1 MGSWLRRQ
9 FAGPPP
15 PREGF
20 TTTGMMG
27 GDAVGIDGLGVGTP
41 SMGGESAPPSGLP
54 TAFATIKV
62 LSGLMGTLPRK
73 IHERSAAAMTPLEPP
88 ELQYL
93 WGRPSRDVQVPKAWW
108 STVFAHLDG
117 WANVVTWK
125 RTLGSHIIGLAGIH
139 PSRVQYVVEND
150 RKYFILDGNRDRK
163 YTTDDILHIP
173 GLSFDGI
180 KGIPPVQAGAST
192 HALASLQ
199 AMWSRNFLR
208 QGAGVTGIVNL
219 EGDPADDAVDQFYE
233 DWETRHAGAAN
244 VGSVVVLSGAG
255 KFERVTVPPEEA
267 QLLESRMFS
276 REEVLGF
283 YAPGL
288 PHHLLGWRSNTSN
301 FGTGIEAQG
310 RHLVQHV
317 LINRLELIEDAIYHE
332 LLPPDLEFTFDVSRL
347 LRGDLKTQA
356 EIATKMRQ
364 AVTLT
369 ADQWLA
375 QVGLP
380 GRGIE
385 DDYLVPK
392 NMERISAATG
402 EPLEEA
408 QEPPPMAPP
417 NMPPALPDPDEA
429 ADQAARASTLLLEAR
444 CQNDDCPSRRGGRPG
459 KLLAQNVGAADL
471 QCPDCK
477 QTTRI
482 ARGQVLRDGADVAEA
497 VAQRLNRRMLAAG
510 VS

>member
-1 MGSWLRRQ
+1 
-9 FAGPPP
+9 
-15 PREGF
+15 
-20 TTTGMMG
+20 
-27 GDAVGIDGLGVGTP
+27 
-41 SMGGESAPPSGLP
+41 
-54 TAFATIKV
+54 
-62 LSGLMGTLPRK
+62 
-73 IHERSAAAMTPLEPP
+73 
-88 ELQYL
+88 
-93 WGRPSRDVQVPKAWW
+93 
-108 STVFAHLDG
+108 
-117 WANVVTWK
+117 
-125 RTLGSHIIGLAGIH
+125 
-139 PSRVQYVVEND
+139 
-150 RKYFILDGNRDRK
+150 
-163 YTTDDILHIP
+163 
-173 GLSFDGI
+173 
-180 KGIPPVQAGAST
+180 
-192 HALASLQ
+192 
-199 AMWSRNFLR
+199 
-208 QGAGVTGIVNL
+208 
-219 EGDPADDAVDQFYE
+219 
-233 DWETRHAGAAN
+233 
-244 VGSVVVLSGAG
+244 
-255 KFERVTVPPEEA
+255 
-267 QLLESRMFS
+267 MFS

-408 QEPPPMAPP
+408 PDPPPLAPP
-417 NMPPALPDPDEA
+417 QLPPSIPDPDEA
-429 ADQAARASTLLLEAR
+429 EDQATRATTLLLEAR

-459 KLLAQNVGAADL
+459 KLLAQNVGAAGPAMPRL
-471 QCPDCK
+471 Q